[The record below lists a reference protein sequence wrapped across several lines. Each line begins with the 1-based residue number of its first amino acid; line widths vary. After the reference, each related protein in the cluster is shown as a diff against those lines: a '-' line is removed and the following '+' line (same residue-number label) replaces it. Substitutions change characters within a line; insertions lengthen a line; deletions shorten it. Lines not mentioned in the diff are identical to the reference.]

1 MEGMAAAV
9 IADRRPDLF
18 LEVFDQALIDGIMD
32 MAVEHVSLGTAVFH
46 QLVLTVIAE
55 DRIMAEDDFTVVVTQ
70 LCIGP
75 DPFEAGS
82 AVAFFGPVP
91 VMVALDQAEMT
102 VELLQKRSTLLCG
115 SERQIPKNNDF
126 IIPSDFLIPFLNHI
140 GVHFRHIGK
149 PSAVHLMID
158 VGVIEMTVGDIVSH
172 NVPVLFDRSAPAA
185 GSFHTADARI
195 YV

>member
-9 IADRRPDLF
+9 IADRGPNLF

-32 MAVEHVSLGTAVFH
+32 MAIEHVSLGTAVFH

-55 DRIMAEDDFTVVVTQ
+55 DRIVAEDDFAAVVTQ

-102 VELLQKRSTLLCG
+102 VE
-115 SERQIPKNNDF
+115 
-126 IIPSDFLIPFLNHI
+126 

-149 PSAVHLMID
+149 PSAVHLVID